1 MGSIFYRIPS
11 KDLDSIVQFVRN
23 TFINL
28 NKDPNLIEEKIKGSI
43 YSDTLANSGTQV
55 IYQKFATLL
64 NLLKSVERSPG
75 NNNYY
80 YYSNGEEDLLDGL
93 SESNIALFNAFVD
106 IKILEL
112 LYVKSSEWPL
122 ILWDEYYDDG
132 TPATL
137 NWELVVSNLAG
148 VYTKNLLYNTSNFT
162 LDTSNVTPG
171 RMLP

>member
-1 MGSIFYRIPS
+1 MS
-11 KDLDSIVQFVRN
+11 
-23 TFINL
+23 
-28 NKDPNLIEEKIKGSI
+28 
-43 YSDTLANSGTQV
+43 
-55 IYQKFATLL
+55 
-64 NLLKSVERSPG
+64 LLKSVERLPG

-80 YYSNGEEDLLDGL
+80 YYSNGENDLIDGL
-93 SESNIALFNAFVD
+93 SESNITLFNALID

-148 VYTKNLLYNTSNFT
+148 VYTKGLLYNTSNFT
-162 LDTSNVTPG
+162 LDTSNTTPG
-171 RMLP
+171 RMIP